1 MSRVAASDAIWAF
14 WLALFLLFE
23 LGGFFGVFPWD
34 TLSSTA
40 WLNEK
45 LHPILRTLLFGFL
58 VGLAVHI
65 RFQTGL
71 WRTTVGGLLIAVVL
85 DFLWT
90 SKTPST

>member
-1 MSRVAASDAIWAF
+1 MSRLATSDAIWAC
-14 WLALFLLFE
+14 WLALFLALE
-23 LGGFFGVFPWD
+23 LSAFYGAPWN

-45 LHPILRTLLFGFL
+45 SYPILKTILFGFL

-71 WRTTVGGLLIAVVL
+71 WKTSLGGTLIALVINL
-85 DFLWT
+85 LWLA
-90 SKTPST
+90 

>member
-1 MSRVAASDAIWAF
+1 VNRLATSDAIWAA
-14 WLALFLLFE
+14 WLALFLVLE
-23 LGGFFGVFPWD
+23 LSAFFNLAPWN

-45 LHPILRTLLFGFL
+45 SYPILKTILFGFL

-71 WRTTVGGLLIAVVL
+71 WRTTLGGVVIAVVL
-85 DFLWT
+85 NVLWRA
-90 SKTPST
+90 